1 MEIILSSAEDV
12 WLLHLFRAYISLT
25 FPNLFWI
32 DENFAKKPEAGFP
45 GACLFF
51 ISNSLTFT

>member
-1 MEIILSSAEDV
+1 MEYILSSAEDV
-12 WLLHLFRAYISLT
+12 WLLDLFKAHISLI

-45 GACLFF
+45 EACLFLF
-51 ISNSLTFT
+51 QTA